1 MQVIKNQVP
10 KNGTLFYYQIWK
22 EMKVKTSKKLN
33 FILNPILVAML
44 GLPMVAQAE
53 NDTDTTIVTANR
65 TSQSI
70 SDIAATVLVIEG
82 EEIAEQVQSGV
93 EFKSALANLIPSL
106 DVGSESRTNASQNM
120 RGRSTLV
127 MIDGVSLNSAGKT
140 LSRQFDAINPFNIA
154 RIEVVSGASAIYG
167 GGSSGG
173 IINIITK
180 KGQGEEGIS
189 GESSI
194 SLRSGFNDSE
204 DLQYQVAQSVAYNT
218 DKLNTRFSA
227 AYEQTGGMYD
237 ADGDMIL
244 HDFAQT
250 TSQFV
255 SEVDLMANVGF
266 NISET
271 KRIEF
276 LAQYY
281 DSGQDSDYGIDL
293 GAFGANLLSGNE
305 LEMVEGFELDDQA
318 STERF
323 LTTANYSDNNFYNQ
337 TLNFQLFARSES
349 SSFNPALN
357 SSFTTISASEQNTS
371 AIGSKLV
378 LTSTPV
384 DKLSLVYGIDASYE
398 KFDATQTFYNGT
410 TYLTSG
416 GLVLDEVG
424 ETGRYPDIDTTSFA
438 AFLQTDYE
446 LTPRLDLN
454 AGLRYQYT
462 HIKVEDFV
470 GFDQQYLELAGSTI
484 DYDEIEGG
492 SNSYSNTLANIGFI
506 YELAENQKTWVTFS
520 QGFEIPDTA
529 KYYGNADYNADGS
542 VADSVNVSDSPLEG
556 IQTNSIELG
565 WRLTQEA
572 LSVQLAGYFSLSDK
586 QVELDESNY
595 SIDVIDDDKRIYG
608 LEGQASYFLNNE
620 FSFGGNFHY
629 VVSEAKT
636 NGSWEDLTASTASTS
651 KASAYVNW
659 KKDRFNTRLQTT
671 QMFDYEDADDNELEG
686 YNTVDLLTNV
696 RLPLG
701 DLQVGVTNLFNTE
714 YQTLWSQRS
723 DVFYGLPNLTNFQG
737 QGRTYSLNYN
747 VEF

>member
-1 MQVIKNQVP
+1 
-10 KNGTLFYYQIWK
+10 
-22 EMKVKTSKKLN
+22 
-33 FILNPILVAML
+33 LNPILVAML

-53 NDTDTTIVTANR
+53 NNTDTTIVTANR

-106 DVGSESRTNASQNM
+106 DVGSESRTNANQNM

-180 KGQGEEGIS
+180 KGLGKEGFS

-218 DKLNTRFSA
+218 DKLNSRFSA

-237 ADGDMIL
+237 TNGDMIL

-271 KRIEF
+271 KRIEL

-293 GAFGANLLSGNE
+293 GAFVSNLLSGND

-323 LTTANYSDNNFYNQ
+323 LATANYSDNNFYNQ

-384 DKLSLVYGIDASYE
+384 DKLSLVYGVDASYE
-398 KFDATQTFYNGT
+398 KFDATQTFYDGT

-416 GLVLDEVG
+416 GLDLDEVG
-424 ETGRYPDIDTTSFA
+424 QTGRYPDIDTSSFA
-438 AFLQTDYE
+438 AFLQADYE

-462 HIKVEDFV
+462 HIKVGDFV
-470 GFDQQYLELAGSTI
+470 GYDQQYLELAGLAS
-484 DYDEIEGG
+484 DGYYDEIEGG

-506 YELAENQKTWVTFS
+506 YELTQTQKTWVTFS

-542 VADSVNVSDSPLEG
+542 VANSVNVSDSPLEG

-586 QVELDESNY
+586 QVELDDSNY

-608 LEGQASYFLNNE
+608 LEGQVSYFLNNE

-629 VVSEAKT
+629 VISEAKT

-659 KKDRFNTRLQTT
+659 EKDRFNTRLQTT

-701 DLQVGVTNLFNTE
+701 NLQVGITNLFNTE

-723 DVFYGLPNLTNFQG
+723 DVFYGLPNLTNYQG

>member
-1 MQVIKNQVP
+1 
-10 KNGTLFYYQIWK
+10 
-22 EMKVKTSKKLN
+22 
-33 FILNPILVAML
+33 LNPILVAML

-53 NDTDTTIVTANR
+53 NNTDTTIVTANR

-106 DVGSESRTNASQNM
+106 DVGSESRTNANQNM

-180 KGQGEEGIS
+180 KGLGKEGFS

-218 DKLNTRFSA
+218 DKLNSRFSA

-237 ADGDMIL
+237 TNGDMIL

-271 KRIEF
+271 KRIEL

-293 GAFGANLLSGNE
+293 GAFGSNLLSGND

-323 LTTANYSDNNFYNQ
+323 LATANYSDNNFYNQ

-384 DKLSLVYGIDASYE
+384 DKLSLVYGVDASYE
-398 KFDATQTFYNGT
+398 KFDATQTFYDGT

-416 GLVLDEVG
+416 GLDLDEVG
-424 ETGRYPDIDTTSFA
+424 QTGRYPDIDTSSFA
-438 AFLQTDYE
+438 AFLQADYE

-462 HIKVEDFV
+462 HIKVGDFV
-470 GFDQQYLELAGSTI
+470 GYDQQYLELAGLAS
-484 DYDEIEGG
+484 DGYYDEIEGG

-506 YELAENQKTWVTFS
+506 YELTQTQKTWVTFS

-542 VADSVNVSDSPLEG
+542 VANSVNVSDSPLEG

-586 QVELDESNY
+586 QVELDDSNY

-608 LEGQASYFLNNE
+608 LEGQVSYFLNNE

-629 VVSEAKT
+629 VISEAKT

-659 KKDRFNTRLQTT
+659 EKDRFNTRLQTT

-701 DLQVGVTNLFNTE
+701 NLQVGITNLFNTE

-723 DVFYGLPNLTNFQG
+723 DVFYGLPNLTNYQG

>member
-1 MQVIKNQVP
+1 
-10 KNGTLFYYQIWK
+10 
-22 EMKVKTSKKLN
+22 MKVKTSKKLN

-53 NDTDTTIVTANR
+53 NNTDTTIVTANR

-106 DVGSESRTNASQNM
+106 DVGSESRTNANQNM

-180 KGQGEEGIS
+180 KGLGKEGFS

-218 DKLNTRFSA
+218 DKLNSRFSA

-237 ADGDMIL
+237 TNGDMIL

-271 KRIEF
+271 KRIEL

-293 GAFGANLLSGNE
+293 GAFGSNLLSGND

-323 LTTANYSDNNFYNQ
+323 LATANYSDNNFYNQ

-384 DKLSLVYGIDASYE
+384 DKLSLVYGVDASYE
-398 KFDATQTFYNGT
+398 KFDATQTFYDGT

-416 GLVLDEVG
+416 GLDLDEVG
-424 ETGRYPDIDTTSFA
+424 QTGRYPDIDTSSFA
-438 AFLQTDYE
+438 AFLQADYE

-462 HIKVEDFV
+462 HIKVGDFV
-470 GFDQQYLELAGSTI
+470 GYDQQYLELAGLAS
-484 DYDEIEGG
+484 DGYYDEIEGG

-506 YELAENQKTWVTFS
+506 YELTQTQKTWVTFS

-542 VADSVNVSDSPLEG
+542 VANSVNVSDSPLEG

-586 QVELDESNY
+586 QVELDDSNY

-608 LEGQASYFLNNE
+608 LEGQVSYFLNNE

-629 VVSEAKT
+629 VISEAKT

-659 KKDRFNTRLQTT
+659 EKDRFNTRLQTT

-701 DLQVGVTNLFNTE
+701 NLQVGITNLFNTE

-723 DVFYGLPNLTNFQG
+723 DVFYGLPNLTNYQG

>member
-1 MQVIKNQVP
+1 
-10 KNGTLFYYQIWK
+10 
-22 EMKVKTSKKLN
+22 MKVKTSKKLN

-53 NDTDTTIVTANR
+53 NNTDTTIVTANR

-106 DVGSESRTNASQNM
+106 DVGSESRTNANQNM

-180 KGQGEEGIS
+180 KGLGKEGFS

-218 DKLNTRFSA
+218 DKLNSRFSA

-237 ADGDMIL
+237 TNGDMIL

-271 KRIEF
+271 KRIEL

-293 GAFGANLLSGNE
+293 GAFGSNLLSGND

-323 LTTANYSDNNFYNQ
+323 LATANYSDNNFYNQ

-384 DKLSLVYGIDASYE
+384 DKLSLVYGVDASYE
-398 KFDATQTFYNGT
+398 KFDATQTFYDGT

-416 GLVLDEVG
+416 GLDLDEVG
-424 ETGRYPDIDTTSFA
+424 QTGRYPDIDTSSFA
-438 AFLQTDYE
+438 AFLQADYK

-462 HIKVEDFV
+462 HIKVGDFV
-470 GFDQQYLELAGSTI
+470 GYDQQYLELAGLAS
-484 DYDEIEGG
+484 DGYYDEIEGG

-506 YELAENQKTWVTFS
+506 YELTQTQKTWVTFS

-542 VADSVNVSDSPLEG
+542 VANSVNVSDSPLEG

-586 QVELDESNY
+586 QVELDDSNY

-608 LEGQASYFLNNE
+608 LEGQVSYFLNNE

-629 VVSEAKT
+629 VISEAKT

-659 KKDRFNTRLQTT
+659 EKDRFNTRLQTT

-701 DLQVGVTNLFNTE
+701 NLQVGITNLFNTE

-723 DVFYGLPNLTNFQG
+723 DVFYGLPNLTNYQG